1 MLLLSADFLFWV
13 FLAPKWYSQYRFY
26 LSILVGTCIIGSLA
40 GTSYWGP
47 VAGHGLLSHDLE
59 MIRDARNQLH
69 PEAAGVTNGDVEAL
83 STGEDG
89 DRYVLIK
96 KKQSKD
102 EDDSD

>member
-1 MLLLSADFLFWV
+1 
-13 FLAPKWYSQYRFY
+13 
-26 LSILVGTCIIGSLA
+26 
-40 GTSYWGP
+40 
-47 VAGHGLLSHDLE
+47 
-59 MIRDARNQLH
+59 MIRDVRNQLH